1 MALAAGVAVALAV
14 IAVAFASY
22 EGTRSQ
28 LQGQL
33 DRSLHSLT
41 GSVLGDAGLPADGR
55 PPGPGPGSLGGPGF
69 GPHGGRHRP
78 VANRDATPDPDDHDE
93 GLGLDDRP
101 GPAFGGAAG
110 SVTIVH
116 RDGVGYA
123 PPGQRRIPVDARAQA
138 LATRGH
144 GQYFTDMTVG
154 GTHIRVL
161 ATGIGWRGALLVAL
175 PLTNVDSA
183 LSNQVLLLALIC
195 AGGILLAGVL
205 GLLVSRTA
213 LSPIGRFTRQTEAI
227 AANPER
233 IEHERLEVHGGD
245 ELARLA
251 QTFNR
256 TLDALEQSVRA
267 QRNLVADAS
276 HELRTPIASIRANVQ
291 MMREEELFA
300 PEDRRALRADVIDE
314 LDELTALV
322 SDVVEL
328 ARGTKR
334 NGEADDVRLDEIIS
348 QAVER
353 TRRRAPQ
360 LTVATSLE
368 PTLVCGQP
376 DRIARA
382 VANLL
387 DNAVKWS
394 PKGETIEV
402 ELRAGTLTVR
412 DHGPGFQDQDLPFVF
427 DRFHRAADARSQPGS
442 GLGLAIVRQAADA
455 HGGFAQA
462 GQRAWRRRADADLV
476 RAPARAARRAAIR
489 DRQLVLTGHLRA
501 PASHPPTAAPTA
513 ARSVRRL
520 WSPATSTTIRFR
532 GGRRHPEPVS
542 AALDDERR
550 DGDRRRARAGGSA
563 VVWPT
568 DARRGGS
575 SGKREAEN
583 GDRAALG
590 PAVRQATRAPDERP
604 PKISGRPA
612 SSRSAI
618 RAVTASQAAS
628 SWRAGAAERRPATR

>member
-14 IAVAFASY
+14 MAVAFSSY

-33 DRSLHSLT
+33 DQSLHSLT
-41 GSVLGDAGLPADGR
+41 GSVLGNAGLSADGR
-55 PPGPGPGSLGGPGF
+55 PGGPGSGPPGGPGF
-69 GPHGGRHRP
+69 GPHGGRHSGAG
-78 VANRDATPDPDDHDE
+78 VNPDPDDHDE

-123 PPGQRRIPVDARAQA
+123 PPGQRRIPVDSRARA
-138 LATRGH
+138 LAARGH

-175 PLTNVDSA
+175 PLTNVDGA

-195 AGGILLAGVL
+195 AGGILLAGIL

-213 LSPIGRFTRQTEAI
+213 LAPIGRFTRQTEAI

-233 IEHERLEVHGGD
+233 IEHERLEVHSGD

-251 QTFNR
+251 HTFNR
-256 TLDALEQSVRA
+256 TLDALHESVQA

-276 HELRTPIASIRANVQ
+276 HELRTPIASIRANLQ
-291 MMREEELFA
+291 LMREEELLT
-300 PEDRRALRADVIDE
+300 PEDRRGLRADVIDE

-334 NGEADDVRLDEIIS
+334 NGEAGDVRLDEIVS

-360 LTVATSLE
+360 LTVAMSLE
-368 PTLVCGQP
+368 PTLVSGEG

-382 VANLL
+382 VVNLL

-394 PKGETIEV
+394 PDGDTIEV
-402 ELRAGTLTVR
+402 ELRAGTVTVR

-427 DRFHRAADARSQPGS
+427 DRFHRAAEARSQPGS
-442 GLGLAIVRQAADA
+442 GLGLAIVRQAAEA

-462 GQRAWRRRADADLV
+462 EN
-476 RAPARAARRAAIR
+476 APGGGALMRISF
-489 DRQLVLTGHLRA
+489 G
-501 PASHPPTAAPTA
+501 P
-513 ARSVRRL
+513 RL
-520 WSPATSTTIRFR
+520 
-532 GGRRHPEPVS
+532 ELPV
-542 AALDDERR
+542 AALSPR
-550 DGDRRRARAGGSA
+550 
-563 VVWPT
+563 
-568 DARRGGS
+568 
-575 SGKREAEN
+575 
-583 GDRAALG
+583 
-590 PAVRQATRAPDERP
+590 
-604 PKISGRPA
+604 
-612 SSRSAI
+612 
-618 RAVTASQAAS
+618 
-628 SWRAGAAERRPATR
+628 